1 MANMIRCA
9 FGNMLRAPSYKRT
22 CMPRY
27 VNDMCAILA
36 PAQTTEL
43 PDPTF
48 IKQIEEAF
56 KEYPEEK
63 LDALCAMKTRVCVA
77 IVENWGEMTSV
88 CVTGKSRPKSTLTCV
103 KAFSYSPDV
112 ASTGVYSLS
121 LDSAAPHLH
130 VN

>member
-1 MANMIRCA
+1 MRAWCGDKVPMDRVSDDGLKPAAA
-9 FGNMLRAPSYKRT
+9 FVTL
-22 CMPRY
+22 
-27 VNDMCAILA
+27 CAILA

-77 IVENWGEMTSV
+77 IVENWGENDF
-88 CVTGKSRPKSTLTCV
+88 RL
-103 KAFSYSPDV
+103 
-112 ASTGVYSLS
+112 
-121 LDSAAPHLH
+121 PHRKK
-130 VN
+130 